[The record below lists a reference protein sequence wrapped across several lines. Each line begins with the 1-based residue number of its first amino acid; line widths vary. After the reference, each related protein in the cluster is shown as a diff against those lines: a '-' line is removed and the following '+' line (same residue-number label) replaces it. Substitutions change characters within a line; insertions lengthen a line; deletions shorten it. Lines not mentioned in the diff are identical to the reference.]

1 VRLRAALASDE
12 PFLLGLF
19 SERKRA
25 ELAVAGWPEP
35 VLEAFVRQ
43 QATLWLRARRSLEI
57 LVLEH
62 EGRPVGSLVLAREAA
77 ELRLVELVTAAA
89 ERRKGFARTAL
100 SILLRRADEAGQ
112 DVVLLAERGN
122 PAEGL
127 YRALGFEDDGVDGLS
142 RQLRRRAR

>member
-1 VRLRAALASDE
+1 VRLRAALALDE

-35 VLEAFVRQ
+35 VLEALVGQ
-43 QATLWLRARRSLEI
+43 QAALWLHARLSLEI

-62 EGRPVGSLVLAREAA
+62 EGRPVGSMVLAREAA
-77 ELRLVELVTAAA
+77 GLRLVELVTAAA
-89 ERRKGFARTAL
+89 ERRKGFARAAL

-112 DVVLLAERGN
+112 DLVLLAERGN

-127 YRALGFEDDGVDGLS
+127 YRALGFEDDGAEGLS
-142 RQLRRRAR
+142 PRLRRRAR